1 MAATPPVPY
10 RRGQEPPRGPGHAPE
25 DLMAERGPVA
35 AMPLAA
41 PQPRGRGLL
50 RRAAEPIVSA
60 ETWLAVMHLMLGAI
74 TGAVALA
81 GVIVLTVVGVTTLWF
96 FLAGLPVLVTMLW
109 LCLQFSRFERAR
121 FALLLGVR
129 LPTPPVDLSSGASLW
144 WRLRRLITE
153 RATRRQFGYAV
164 IRFPLGFAEGFLV
177 TATWSF
183 VLTLAGLPLFS
194 WWLLHHTWHVSTP
207 VPYLGMMIAGS
218 VLGLLLLP
226 VPALVTRGLASL
238 DIAVARY
245 LIGPGGSTDQTERI
259 TQLERS
265 RARVVDAAE
274 AERRRIER
282 DLHDGA
288 QQRLV
293 SLAMNLGRAKARFAD
308 DPDAA
313 REIIEQAHTEAK
325 EALAELRNLVRG
337 VHPPVLADRGLD
349 AAISGL
355 AALCPVP
362 VTVQAGTG
370 PRPPASAE
378 AIAYFVVA
386 EALTNVA
393 KHAHASRA
401 DVSVTRHGDV
411 LRVLIRDDG
420 VGGADPRGQGL
431 AGLADR
437 LAGVDGRLSVRSPAG
452 GPTVIEAELPCRS

>member
-1 MAATPPVPY
+1 
-10 RRGQEPPRGPGHAPE
+10 
-25 DLMAERGPVA
+25 MAERGPVA

-41 PQPRGRGLL
+41 PQRRTRGLL

-60 ETWLAVMHLMLGAI
+60 ETWLAVIHLMTGAI

-81 GVIVLTVVGVTTLWF
+81 MVIALTAIGVTTVWF

-109 LCLQFSRFERAR
+109 LCLQFGRFERAR
-121 FALLLGVR
+121 FAVLLGVR
-129 LPTPPVDLSSGASLW
+129 LPVPPVALSSGAGLW
-144 WRLRRLITE
+144 QRLWRLVAE

-164 IRFPLGFAEGFLV
+164 IRFPLGAVEGVIV
-177 TATWSF
+177 TAVWSF
-183 VLTLAGLPLFS
+183 VLALAGLPLFA
-194 WWLLHHTWHVSTP
+194 WLLLHEQWHVSAPLPRFWELIGGT
-207 VPYLGMMIAGS
+207 
-218 VLGLLLLP
+218 VLGLFLLP
-226 VPALVTRGLASL
+226 VPAQLTRMLASL
-238 DIAVARY
+238 DTEVARY

-259 TQLERS
+259 TELERS

-308 DPDAA
+308 DPEAA
-313 REIIEQAHTEAK
+313 RAIIDQAHTEAK

-355 AALCPVP
+355 AAVCPVP
-362 VTVQAGTG
+362 VTVRADTS

-401 DVSVTRHGDV
+401 EVSVTRHGDV

-420 VGGADPRGQGL
+420 MGGADPHGQGL

-437 LAGVDGRLSVRSPAG
+437 LAGVDGRLSVRSPDG

>member
-1 MAATPPVPY
+1 
-10 RRGQEPPRGPGHAPE
+10 
-25 DLMAERGPVA
+25 MAERGPVA
-35 AMPLAA
+35 TTPLAA
-41 PQPRGRGLL
+41 PPRRGLVL
-50 RRAAEPIVSA
+50 RAAQPIISA
-60 ETWLAVMHLMLGAI
+60 ETWLAFIHLVAGTVTGFVAMAVVI
-74 TGAVALA
+74 TLTVTG
-81 GVIVLTVVGVTTLWF
+81 VLTLWV
-96 FLAGLPVLVTMLW
+96 FLAGLPVLVAMFW
-109 LCLQFSRFERAR
+109 LCLQFGRVERAR
-121 FALLLGVR
+121 FAALLGVR
-129 LPTPPVDLSSGASLW
+129 LPAPPVDLSRGASLW
-144 WRLRRLITE
+144 QRSKRLLTT
-153 RATRRQFGYAV
+153 RATRRQFGYAL
-164 IRFPLGFAEGFLV
+164 IRFPLSVAETIVLFALW
-177 TATWSF
+177 TAAIALF
-183 VLTLAGLPLFS
+183 GLPLFG
-194 WWLLHHTWHVSTP
+194 WLIFELQWHIGNRVPHTGVEL
-207 VPYLGMMIAGS
+207 VAMLI
-218 VLGLLLLP
+218 GLVLLP
-226 VPALVTRGLASL
+226 TAPRLTQGLAAV
-238 DIAVARY
+238 DTAVARY

-259 TQLERS
+259 SALEHS

-308 DPDAA
+308 DPEAA
-313 REIIEQAHTEAK
+313 RDIIDQAHTEAK

-362 VTVQAGTG
+362 VTVRADAV
-370 PRPPASAE
+370 PRPSASAE

-401 DVSVTRHGDV
+401 DISVSRHGAV

-431 AGLADR
+431 SGLADR
-437 LAGVDGRLSVRSPAG
+437 IAGVDGRLSVRSPDG

>member
-1 MAATPPVPY
+1 
-10 RRGQEPPRGPGHAPE
+10 
-25 DLMAERGPVA
+25 MAERGPVA

-41 PQPRGRGLL
+41 AQRRTGGLL

-60 ETWLAVMHLMLGAI
+60 ETWLAVIHLMTGAI

-81 GVIVLTVVGVTTLWF
+81 GVLVLTVVGVTTVWF

-109 LCLQFSRFERAR
+109 LCLQFGRFERAR
-121 FALLLGVR
+121 FALLLGVQ

-144 WRLRRLITE
+144 RRLWRLVAEPT
-153 RATRRQFGYAV
+153 TRRQFGYAV
-164 IRFPLGFAEGFLV
+164 IRFPLGFAEGFIL
-177 TATWSF
+177 TAAWSF
-183 VLTLAGLPLFS
+183 VVALVGLPVFS
-194 WWLLHHTWHVSTP
+194 SLLLHHRWHVYAP
-207 VPYLGMMIAGS
+207 IPWLGEMIAGT

-226 VPALVTRGLASL
+226 VPAQLTRGLASL

-259 TQLERS
+259 TELERS
-265 RARVVDAAE
+265 RARVVDAAG

-293 SLAMNLGRAKARFAD
+293 SLAMNLGRAKAKFAD
-308 DPDAA
+308 DPAA
-313 REIIEQAHTEAK
+313 AKEIIDQAHTEAK
-325 EALAELRNLVRG
+325 EALAELRDLVRG
-337 VHPPVLADRGLD
+337 VHPPVLTDRGLD

-362 VTVQAGTG
+362 VTVHAGSG
-370 PRPPASAE
+370 PRPPVSAE

-393 KHAHASRA
+393 KHAHASQA
-401 DVSVTRHGDV
+401 EVSVIRHGDV
-411 LRVLIRDDG
+411 LRVLISDDG

-437 LAGVDGRLSVRSPAG
+437 LAGVDGRLSVRSPHG

>member
-1 MAATPPVPY
+1 
-10 RRGQEPPRGPGHAPE
+10 
-25 DLMAERGPVA
+25 MAERGPVA

-41 PQPRGRGLL
+41 PPRRTRGLL

-60 ETWLAVMHLMLGAI
+60 ETWLAVIHLMTGAI

-81 GVIVLTVVGVTTLWF
+81 GVIALTAIGVTTVWF

-109 LCLQFSRFERAR
+109 LCLQFGRFERAR
-121 FALLLGVR
+121 FAMLLGVR
-129 LPTPPVDLSSGASLW
+129 LPTPAVDLSSGAPLW
-144 WRLRRLITE
+144 QRLWRLVAD

-164 IRFPLGFAEGFLV
+164 IRCPLGFAEGFLV
-177 TATWSF
+177 TAAWSF
-183 VLTLAGLPLFS
+183 VLTLLGLPLFS
-194 WWLLHHTWHVSTP
+194 WWLLHHQWHDSGP
-207 VPYLGMMIAGS
+207 VPYLGEMFAGAA
-218 VLGLLLLP
+218 LGLLLLP
-226 VPALVTRGLASL
+226 VAAQLTRGLASL

-259 TQLERS
+259 TELEQS

-308 DPDAA
+308 DPEAA

-362 VTVQAGTG
+362 VTVHADAG
-370 PRPPASAE
+370 PRPAASAE

>member
-1 MAATPPVPY
+1 
-10 RRGQEPPRGPGHAPE
+10 
-25 DLMAERGPVA
+25 MAERGPVA

-41 PQPRGRGLL
+41 PQRHTRGLL

-60 ETWLAVMHLMLGAI
+60 ETWLAVIHLMTGAL

-81 GVIVLTVVGVTTLWF
+81 GVIVLTAIGVTTVWF

-109 LCLQFSRFERAR
+109 LCLQFGRFERAR

-129 LPTPPVDLSSGASLW
+129 LPTPAVDLSPGASLW
-144 WRLRRLITE
+144 RRLWRLVAE

-164 IRFPLGFAEGFLV
+164 LRFPLGVAEGFVV
-177 TATWSF
+177 TAAWSG
-183 VLTLAGLPLFS
+183 VLALLGLPLLS
-194 WWLLHHTWHVSTP
+194 WWLLHKWHASAP
-207 VPYLGMMIAGS
+207 VPYLGEMIAGA

-226 VPALVTRGLASL
+226 VAARLTRGLASL

-259 TQLERS
+259 TELEQS

-308 DPDAA
+308 DPDGA
-313 REIIEQAHTEAK
+313 REIIDQAHTEAK
-325 EALAELRNLVRG
+325 EALAELRTLVRG

-362 VTVQAGTG
+362 VTVRAGTG
-370 PRPPASAE
+370 PRPPVSAE

-401 DVSVTRHGDV
+401 EVSVTRHGDV

-437 LAGVDGRLSVRSPAG
+437 LAGVDGRLLVRSPDG

>member
-1 MAATPPVPY
+1 
-10 RRGQEPPRGPGHAPE
+10 
-25 DLMAERGPVA
+25 MAERGPVA

-41 PQPRGRGLL
+41 PQRRRRGRL

-60 ETWLAVMHLMLGAI
+60 ETWLAVIHLMTGAI
-74 TGAVALA
+74 TGIVALT
-81 GVIVLTVVGVTTLWF
+81 GVIVLTVIGVTTVWF

-109 LCLQFSRFERAR
+109 LCLQFGRFERAR

-144 WRLRRLITE
+144 RRLRRLVSE

-164 IRFPLGFAEGFLV
+164 IRGPLGAVEAFLIIL
-177 TATWSF
+177 AWSA
-183 VLTLAGLPLFS
+183 VLTLLGLPVLS
-194 WWLLHHTWHVSTP
+194 WWLLHRWQVSAP
-207 VPYLGMMIAGS
+207 VPYFGEMIGAA

-226 VPALVTRGLASL
+226 LPALLTRGLASL
-238 DIAVARY
+238 DVAVARY

-259 TQLERS
+259 SELERS

-313 REIIEQAHTEAK
+313 REIIDQAHTEAK

-337 VHPPVLADRGLD
+337 VHPPVLTDRGLD

-362 VTVQAGTG
+362 VTVRAGTG

-452 GPTVIEAELPCRS
+452 GPTAIEAELPCKS

>member
-1 MAATPPVPY
+1 
-10 RRGQEPPRGPGHAPE
+10 
-25 DLMAERGPVA
+25 MAERGPVA

-41 PQPRGRGLL
+41 PQRRTRGLL
-50 RRAAEPIVSA
+50 RRAAESIVSA
-60 ETWLAVMHLMLGAI
+60 ETWLAVIHLMTGAL

-81 GVIVLTVVGVTTLWF
+81 GVIVLTTIGVTTVWF

-109 LCLQFSRFERAR
+109 LCLQFGRFERAR

-129 LPTPPVDLSSGASLW
+129 LPTPAVDLSSGASLW
-144 WRLRRLITE
+144 RRLWRLVAE
-153 RATRRQFGYAV
+153 RTTRRQFGYAV
-164 IRFPLGFAEGFLV
+164 LRLPLGVAEGFVV
-177 TATWSF
+177 TAAWSGA
-183 VLTLAGLPLFS
+183 LALLGLPLLS
-194 WWLLHHTWHVSTP
+194 WWLLHKWHVSAP
-207 VPYLGMMIAGS
+207 VPYLGEMMAGA

-226 VPALVTRGLASL
+226 VAARLTQGLASL

-259 TQLERS
+259 TELEQS

-313 REIIEQAHTEAK
+313 REIIDQAHTEAK

-337 VHPPVLADRGLD
+337 VHPPVLSDRGLD

-362 VTVQAGTG
+362 VTVRADAA

-420 VGGADPRGQGL
+420 LGGADPQGQGL

-437 LAGVDGRLSVRSPAG
+437 LAGVDGRLSVRSPDG

>member
-1 MAATPPVPY
+1 
-10 RRGQEPPRGPGHAPE
+10 
-25 DLMAERGPVA
+25 MAERGPVA

-41 PQPRGRGLL
+41 AQRRTRGLL
-50 RRAAEPIVSA
+50 RRAAEPVVSA
-60 ETWLAVMHLMLGAI
+60 ETWLAVIHLMTGAL

-81 GVIVLTVVGVTTLWF
+81 GVIVLTTIGVTTVWF

-109 LCLQFSRFERAR
+109 LCLQFGRFERAR

-129 LPTPPVDLSSGASLW
+129 LPTPPVDLSPGASLW
-144 WRLRRLITE
+144 RRLWRLVAE

-164 IRFPLGFAEGFLV
+164 LRFPLGVAEGFVV
-177 TATWSF
+177 TAAWSG
-183 VLTLAGLPLFS
+183 VLALLGLPLVS
-194 WWLLHHTWHVSTP
+194 WWLLHKWHASAP
-207 VPYLGMMIAGS
+207 VPYLGEMIAGA

-226 VPALVTRGLASL
+226 VAARLTQGLASL

-259 TQLERS
+259 TELEQS

-308 DPDAA
+308 DPDGA
-313 REIIEQAHTEAK
+313 REIIDQAHTEAK

-362 VTVQAGTG
+362 VTVRADTG
-370 PRPPASAE
+370 PRPPVSAE

-401 DVSVTRHGDV
+401 EVSVTRHGDV

-437 LAGVDGRLSVRSPAG
+437 LAGVDGRLLVRSPDG

>member
-1 MAATPPVPY
+1 
-10 RRGQEPPRGPGHAPE
+10 
-25 DLMAERGPVA
+25 MAERGPVA

-41 PQPRGRGLL
+41 PQRRRPGLL
-50 RRAAEPIVSA
+50 RRAAAPIVSA
-60 ETWLAVMHLMLGAI
+60 QTWLAVIHLMTGAI

-81 GVIVLTVVGVTTLWF
+81 GVIVLTAIGVSTVWF

-109 LCLQFSRFERAR
+109 LCLQFGRFERAR
-121 FALLLGVR
+121 FEVLLGVR

-144 WRLRRLITE
+144 QRLWRLMAE

-164 IRFPLGFAEGFLV
+164 LRFPLGFAEGFLV
-177 TATWSF
+177 TAAWSF
-183 VLTLAGLPLFS
+183 VLTLLGLPLFS
-194 WWLLHHTWHVSTP
+194 WWLLHHKWHVSTP
-207 VPYLGMMIAGS
+207 VPYLGEMFACA

-226 VPALVTRGLASL
+226 VPAQLTRGLASL
-238 DIAVARY
+238 DIAVARH

-259 TQLERS
+259 TELERS

-313 REIIEQAHTEAK
+313 RDIIDQAHTEAK

-337 VHPPVLADRGLD
+337 VHPPVLTDRGLD

-362 VTVQAGTG
+362 VTVRADTG

-378 AIAYFVVA
+378 ANAYFVVA

-401 DVSVTRHGDV
+401 DVLVTRHGDV

-437 LAGVDGRLSVRSPAG
+437 LAGVDGRLSVRSPDG

>member
-1 MAATPPVPY
+1 
-10 RRGQEPPRGPGHAPE
+10 
-25 DLMAERGPVA
+25 MAERGPVA

-41 PQPRGRGLL
+41 AQRRTGGLL

-60 ETWLAVMHLMLGAI
+60 ETWLAVIHLMTGAI

-81 GVIVLTVVGVTTLWF
+81 GVLVLTVVGVTTVWF

-109 LCLQFSRFERAR
+109 LCLQFGRFERAR
-121 FALLLGVR
+121 FAMLLGVR

-144 WRLRRLITE
+144 RRLWRLVAEPT
-153 RATRRQFGYAV
+153 TRRQFGYAV
-164 IRFPLGFAEGFLV
+164 IRFPLGFAEGFIL
-177 TATWSF
+177 TAAWSF
-183 VLTLAGLPLFS
+183 VVALVGLPVFS
-194 WWLLHHTWHVSTP
+194 SLLLHHRWHVYAP
-207 VPYLGMMIAGS
+207 IPWLGEMIAGT

-226 VPALVTRGLASL
+226 VPAQLTRGLASL

-259 TQLERS
+259 TELERS
-265 RARVVDAAE
+265 RARVVDAAG

-293 SLAMNLGRAKARFAD
+293 SLAMNLGRAKAKFAD
-308 DPDAA
+308 DPAA
-313 REIIEQAHTEAK
+313 AKEIIDQAHTEAK
-325 EALAELRNLVRG
+325 EALAELRDLVRG
-337 VHPPVLADRGLD
+337 VHPPVLTDRGLD

-362 VTVQAGTG
+362 VTVHAGSG
-370 PRPPASAE
+370 PRPPVSAE

-393 KHAHASRA
+393 KHAHASQA
-401 DVSVTRHGDV
+401 EVSVIRHGDV
-411 LRVLIRDDG
+411 LRVLISDDG

-437 LAGVDGRLSVRSPAG
+437 LAGVDGRLSVRSPHG

>member
-1 MAATPPVPY
+1 
-10 RRGQEPPRGPGHAPE
+10 
-25 DLMAERGPVA
+25 
-35 AMPLAA
+35 
-41 PQPRGRGLL
+41 
-50 RRAAEPIVSA
+50 
-60 ETWLAVMHLMLGAI
+60 
-74 TGAVALA
+74 
-81 GVIVLTVVGVTTLWF
+81 
-96 FLAGLPVLVTMLW
+96 VLVTMLW
-109 LCLQFSRFERAR
+109 LCLQFGRFERAR
-121 FALLLGVR
+121 FAVLLGVR
-129 LPTPPVDLSSGASLW
+129 LPTPPVELSSGASLW
-144 WRLRRLITE
+144 RRLWRLVAE

-164 IRFPLGFAEGFLV
+164 LRCPLGAVEGFLV
-177 TATWSF
+177 TAAWSF
-183 VLTLAGLPLFS
+183 VLALFGLPLIS
-194 WWLLHHTWHVSTP
+194 WWLLHKWNVAAP
-207 VPYLGMMIAGS
+207 IPQLGEMIAGA

-226 VPALVTRGLASL
+226 VPAQLTRGLASL

-259 TQLERS
+259 TELERS

-308 DPDAA
+308 DPEAA
-313 REIIEQAHTEAK
+313 REIIDQAHTEAK

-362 VTVQAGTG
+362 VTVHADTG
-370 PRPPASAE
+370 PRPPATAE

-401 DVSVTRHGDV
+401 DVSVTRHGAV

-420 VGGADPRGQGL
+420 VGGADPHGQGL

-437 LAGVDGRLSVRSPAG
+437 LAGVDGRLAVRSPAG
-452 GPTVIEAELPCRS
+452 GPTMIEAELPCRS

>member
-1 MAATPPVPY
+1 
-10 RRGQEPPRGPGHAPE
+10 
-25 DLMAERGPVA
+25 MAERGPVVTR
-35 AMPLAA
+35 PLVA
-41 PQPRGRGLL
+41 PQRRDLLL
-50 RRAAEPIVSA
+50 RAVRPIVSA
-60 ETWLAVMHLMLGAI
+60 ETWLAVIHLMTGAI

-81 GVIVLTVVGVTTLWF
+81 VVIVLTVVGVTTVWF

-109 LCLQFSRFERAR
+109 LCLQFGRFERAR
-121 FALLLGVR
+121 FAVLLGVQ
-129 LPTPPVDLSSGASLW
+129 LPTPPVDLSSGATLW
-144 WRLRRLITE
+144 RRLWRLVAE
-153 RATRRQFGYAV
+153 RTTRRQFGYAV
-164 IRFPLGFAEGFLV
+164 IRFPLGFAEGFIL
-177 TATWSF
+177 TAAWSF
-183 VLTLAGLPLFS
+183 VVALVGLPVFS
-194 WWLLHHTWHVSTP
+194 SLLLHHRWHVYAP
-207 VPYLGMMIAGS
+207 IPWLGEMIAGT

-226 VPALVTRGLASL
+226 VPAQLTRMLATV
-238 DIAVARY
+238 DTAVARY

-259 TQLERS
+259 TELEHS
-265 RARVVDAAE
+265 RARVVDAAD

-308 DPDAA
+308 DPEAA
-313 REIIEQAHTEAK
+313 RDIIDQAHTEAK

-337 VHPPVLADRGLD
+337 VHPPVLTDRGLD

-355 AALCPVP
+355 AVLCPVP
-362 VTVQAGTG
+362 VTVRADTG
-370 PRPPASAE
+370 PRPSASAE

-401 DVSVTRHGDV
+401 GVSLTRHGDV

-420 VGGADPRGQGL
+420 VGGADPHGQGL

-452 GPTVIEAELPCRS
+452 GPTVIEAELPCKL

>member
-1 MAATPPVPY
+1 
-10 RRGQEPPRGPGHAPE
+10 
-25 DLMAERGPVA
+25 MAERGPVA

-41 PQPRGRGLL
+41 PQRRTGGLL

-60 ETWLAVMHLMLGAI
+60 ETWLAVIHLMSGAI

-81 GVIVLTVVGVTTLWF
+81 GVLVLTVVGVTTVWF

-109 LCLQFSRFERAR
+109 LCLQFGRFERAR
-121 FALLLGVR
+121 FAMLLGVR

-144 WRLRRLITE
+144 RRLWRLVAEPT
-153 RATRRQFGYAV
+153 TRRQFGYAV
-164 IRFPLGFAEGFLV
+164 IRFPLGFAEGFIL
-177 TATWSF
+177 TAAWSF
-183 VLTLAGLPLFS
+183 VVALVGLPVFS
-194 WWLLHHTWHVSTP
+194 SLLLHHRWHVYAP
-207 VPYLGMMIAGS
+207 IPWLGEMIAGT

-226 VPALVTRGLASL
+226 VPAQLTRGLASL

-259 TQLERS
+259 TELERS
-265 RARVVDAAE
+265 RARVVDAAG

-293 SLAMNLGRAKARFAD
+293 SLAMNLGRAKAKFAD
-308 DPDAA
+308 DPAA
-313 REIIEQAHTEAK
+313 AKEIIDQAHTEAK
-325 EALAELRNLVRG
+325 EALAELRDLVRG
-337 VHPPVLADRGLD
+337 VHPPVLTDRGLD

-362 VTVQAGTG
+362 VTVHAGSG
-370 PRPPASAE
+370 PRPPVSAE

-393 KHAHASRA
+393 KHAHASQA
-401 DVSVTRHGDV
+401 EVSVIRHGDV
-411 LRVLIRDDG
+411 LRVLISDDG

-437 LAGVDGRLSVRSPAG
+437 LAGVDGRLSVRSPHG

>member
-1 MAATPPVPY
+1 
-10 RRGQEPPRGPGHAPE
+10 
-25 DLMAERGPVA
+25 MAERGPVA

-41 PQPRGRGLL
+41 PQPRRRARL
-50 RRAAEPIVSA
+50 RRAAAPIVSA
-60 ETWLAVMHLMLGAI
+60 ETWLAVIHLMTGAI

-81 GVIVLTVVGVTTLWF
+81 TVIVLTVIGVATMWF

-109 LCLQFSRFERAR
+109 LCLQFGRFERAR

-129 LPTPPVDLSSGASLW
+129 LRIPPVDLSSGASLW
-144 WRLRRLITE
+144 RRLWRLVAE
-153 RATRRQFGYAV
+153 RATRRQLGYAV
-164 IRFPLGFAEGFLV
+164 IRCPLGLAEGFLV
-177 TATWSF
+177 TAAWSF
-183 VLTLAGLPLFS
+183 VLALLGLPLFS
-194 WWLLHHTWHVSTP
+194 WWLLYRWHAATP
-207 VPYLGMMIAGS
+207 VPYLGEMIGAA

-226 VPALVTRGLASL
+226 IPAQLTRGLASL

-259 TQLERS
+259 TELERS

-313 REIIEQAHTEAK
+313 QAIIEQAHTEAK
-325 EALAELRNLVRG
+325 EALAELRSLVRG
-337 VHPPVLADRGLD
+337 VHPPVLTDRGLD

-362 VTVQAGTG
+362 VTVRADTG

-393 KHAHASRA
+393 KHAHATRA
-401 DVSVTRHGDV
+401 TVSVTRHGDV

-420 VGGADPRGQGL
+420 VGGADPHGQGL

-437 LAGVDGRLSVRSPAG
+437 LAGVDGRLSVRSPDG

>member
-1 MAATPPVPY
+1 
-10 RRGQEPPRGPGHAPE
+10 
-25 DLMAERGPVA
+25 MAERGPVA

-41 PQPRGRGLL
+41 PQRRTRGLL
-50 RRAAEPIVSA
+50 RRAAGPIVSA
-60 ETWLAVMHLMLGAI
+60 ETWLAVIHLMTGAI

-81 GVIVLTVVGVTTLWF
+81 GVIALTVIGVATVWF
-96 FLAGLPVLVTMLW
+96 FLVGLPVLVTMLW
-109 LCLQFSRFERAR
+109 LCLQFGRFERAR

-129 LPTPPVDLSSGASLW
+129 LPTPAVDLSSGAPLW
-144 WRLRRLITE
+144 QRLWRLVAN

-164 IRFPLGFAEGFLV
+164 IRCPLGLAEGFLV
-177 TATWSF
+177 TAAWSF
-183 VLTLAGLPLFS
+183 VLTLLGLPLFS
-194 WWLLHHTWHVSTP
+194 WWLLHHQWHDYAP
-207 VPYLGMMIAGS
+207 VPYLGEMFAGAA
-218 VLGLLLLP
+218 LGLLLLP
-226 VPALVTRGLASL
+226 VAAQLTRGLASL

-259 TQLERS
+259 TELERS

-362 VTVQAGTG
+362 VTVHVGTG
-370 PRPPASAE
+370 PRPPAAAE

-393 KHAHASRA
+393 KHARASRA

-411 LRVLIRDDG
+411 LRVVIRDDG
-420 VGGADPRGQGL
+420 MGGADPRGQGL

>member
-1 MAATPPVPY
+1 
-10 RRGQEPPRGPGHAPE
+10 
-25 DLMAERGPVA
+25 MAERGPVA
-35 AMPLAA
+35 TMPLVA
-41 PQPRGRGLL
+41 PSRRGLV
-50 RRAAEPIVSA
+50 RRAVAPIVSA
-60 ETWLAVMHLMLGAI
+60 ETWLAVIHLMTGAI

-81 GVIVLTVVGVTTLWF
+81 MVIVMTMVGLTTVWF

-109 LCLQFSRFERAR
+109 LCLQFGRFERAR
-121 FALLLGVR
+121 FAVLLGVR
-129 LPTPPVDLSSGASLW
+129 LPTPAVDLSSGASLW
-144 WRLRRLITE
+144 RRLWRLITE

-164 IRFPLGFAEGFLV
+164 IRCPLGAIEGFLV
-177 TATWSF
+177 TAAWSF
-183 VLTLAGLPLFS
+183 VLALLGLPLLS
-194 WWLLHHTWHVSTP
+194 WYLLHKWQVAAP
-207 VPYLGMMIAGS
+207 IPRLDAMIAGA

-226 VPALVTRGLASL
+226 VPAQLTRGLANL

-245 LIGPGGSTDQTERI
+245 LIGPGGRTDQTERI
-259 TQLERS
+259 TELERS

-308 DPDAA
+308 DPEAA
-313 REIIEQAHTEAK
+313 REIIDQAHTEAK

-337 VHPPVLADRGLD
+337 VHPPVLTDRGLD

-362 VTVQAGTG
+362 VRVRVDTG

-401 DVSVTRHGDV
+401 DVSITRYGDV
-411 LRVLIRDDG
+411 LRVRIRDDG
-420 VGGADPRGQGL
+420 VGGANPQGQGL
-431 AGLADR
+431 SGLADR
-437 LAGVDGRLSVRSPAG
+437 LAGVDGRLSVRSPKG
-452 GPTVIEAELPCRS
+452 GPTVVEAELPCRS

>member
-1 MAATPPVPY
+1 
-10 RRGQEPPRGPGHAPE
+10 
-25 DLMAERGPVA
+25 MAERRPVA

-41 PQPRGRGLL
+41 PQRRTGGLL

-60 ETWLAVMHLMLGAI
+60 ETWLAVIHLMSGAI

-81 GVIVLTVVGVTTLWF
+81 GVLVLTVVGVTTVWF

-109 LCLQFSRFERAR
+109 LCLQFGRFERAR
-121 FALLLGVR
+121 FAMLLGVR

-144 WRLRRLITE
+144 RRLWRLVAEPT
-153 RATRRQFGYAV
+153 TRRQFGYAV
-164 IRFPLGFAEGFLV
+164 IRFPLGFAEGFIL
-177 TATWSF
+177 TAAWSF
-183 VLTLAGLPLFS
+183 VVALVGLPVFS
-194 WWLLHHTWHVSTP
+194 SLLLHHRWHVYAP
-207 VPYLGMMIAGS
+207 IPWLGEMIAGT

-226 VPALVTRGLASL
+226 VPAQLTRGLASL

-259 TQLERS
+259 TELERS
-265 RARVVDAAE
+265 RARVVDAAG

-293 SLAMNLGRAKARFAD
+293 SLAMNLGRAKAKFAD
-308 DPDAA
+308 DPAA
-313 REIIEQAHTEAK
+313 AKEIIDQAHTEAK
-325 EALAELRNLVRG
+325 EALAELRDLVRG
-337 VHPPVLADRGLD
+337 VHPPVLTDRGLD

-362 VTVQAGTG
+362 VTVHAGSG
-370 PRPPASAE
+370 PRPPVSAE

-401 DVSVTRHGDV
+401 EVSVIRHGDV
-411 LRVLIRDDG
+411 LRVLISDDG

-437 LAGVDGRLSVRSPAG
+437 LAGVDGRLSVRSPHG
-452 GPTVIEAELPCRS
+452 GPTVIEAELPCVW

>member
-1 MAATPPVPY
+1 
-10 RRGQEPPRGPGHAPE
+10 
-25 DLMAERGPVA
+25 MAERGPVA

-41 PQPRGRGLL
+41 AQRRTGGLL

-60 ETWLAVMHLMLGAI
+60 ETWLAVIHLMTGAI

-81 GVIVLTVVGVTTLWF
+81 GVLVLTVVGVTTVWF

-109 LCLQFSRFERAR
+109 LCLQFGRFERAR
-121 FALLLGVR
+121 FALLLGVQ

-144 WRLRRLITE
+144 RRLWRLVAEPT
-153 RATRRQFGYAV
+153 TRRQFGYAV
-164 IRFPLGFAEGFLV
+164 IRFPLGFAEGFIL
-177 TATWSF
+177 TAVWSF
-183 VLTLAGLPLFS
+183 VVALVGLPVFS
-194 WWLLHHTWHVSTP
+194 SLLLHHRWHVYAP
-207 VPYLGMMIAGS
+207 IPWLGEMIAGT

-226 VPALVTRGLASL
+226 VPAQLTRGLASL

-259 TQLERS
+259 TELERS
-265 RARVVDAAE
+265 RARVVDAAG

-293 SLAMNLGRAKARFAD
+293 SLAMNLGRAKAKFAD
-308 DPDAA
+308 DPAA
-313 REIIEQAHTEAK
+313 AKEIIDQAHTEAK
-325 EALAELRNLVRG
+325 EALAELRDLVRG
-337 VHPPVLADRGLD
+337 VHPPVLTDRGLD

-362 VTVQAGTG
+362 VTVHAGSG
-370 PRPPASAE
+370 PRPPVSAE

-393 KHAHASRA
+393 KHAHASQA
-401 DVSVTRHGDV
+401 EVSVIRHGDV
-411 LRVLIRDDG
+411 LRVLISDDG

-437 LAGVDGRLSVRSPAG
+437 LAGVDGRLSVRSPHG